1 LFPEICHAREL
12 LPEQF
17 NSLPNLNQGEDQ
29 MKQLTVHLDAV
40 AIIALVFLASLGM
53 NVWQFLNNRELM
65 QKYVDAEWELGNSRA
80 NVVYTR
86 SLFKACN
93 PDKHD
98 DHEIKP

>member
-1 LFPEICHAREL
+1 
-12 LPEQF
+12 
-17 NSLPNLNQGEDQ
+17 

-40 AIIALVFLASLGM
+40 AILALVFLASLGM

-86 SLFKACN
+86 SLLKACN
-93 PDKHD
+93 PDRHD
-98 DHEIKP
+98 DLEIKP

>member
-1 LFPEICHAREL
+1 
-12 LPEQF
+12 
-17 NSLPNLNQGEDQ
+17 

-86 SLFKACN
+86 SLFNACN
-93 PDKHD
+93 PDKYD

>member
-1 LFPEICHAREL
+1 
-12 LPEQF
+12 
-17 NSLPNLNQGEDQ
+17 

-86 SLFKACN
+86 SLYKACSS
-93 PDKHD
+93 DKHD